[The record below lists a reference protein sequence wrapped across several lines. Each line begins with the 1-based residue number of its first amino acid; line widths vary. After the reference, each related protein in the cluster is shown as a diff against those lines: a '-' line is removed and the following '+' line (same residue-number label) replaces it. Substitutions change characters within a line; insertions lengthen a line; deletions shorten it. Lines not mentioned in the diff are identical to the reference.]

1 MIDHT
6 GIRVSDIERS
16 KRFFTEALAPLGYR
30 VLREHPISGI
40 GFGKERPD
48 FWIKQGTP
56 GPRVHVAFSAEE
68 REVVDAFYQA
78 ALAAGGRDDGP
89 PGVRMEYNPNYYGAF
104 VLDPDGHS
112 IEAVCRKPAVAG
124 T

>member
-1 MIDHT
+1 MIDHA

-40 GFGKERPD
+40 GFGKDRPD

-56 GPRVHVAFSAEE
+56 SPRVHVAFAAEE
-68 REVVDAFYQA
+68 REIVDAFYQA
-78 ALAAGGRDDGP
+78 ALAAGGRNDGP

-104 VLDPDGHS
+104 ILDPDGHS
-112 IEAVCRKPAVAG
+112 IEAVCRKPAVA
-124 T
+124 